1 MTKFIRLMSRGCVLI
16 ALFALCGDAF
26 AGAEEKAA
34 KLSNKAVIALMDEQD
49 PARALDLASKAL
61 KKNPEDPNALGVA
74 TVVFIGAASAAQGED
89 RAGLLNTASE
99 LLTKLRA
106 TTPDSPWIGLASQ
119 LYLEVAGGV
128 GMALVKPV
136 EVSCPA
142 EAVAAFNSAEE
153 RFARSDYSQ
162 AQPFYER
169 AVGLCPENAH
179 YKVMY
184 GDAFFALGDIPNARA
199 QYDLAIAQSPH
210 DWQALRF
217 RGNSFAKEGDLNRA
231 RQDVIAS
238 VAANVTYGFGW
249 SYLEGL
255 QRETGGAFHYVQVQK
270 PPPLTNDSM
279 GQEQVIVGGDVAIMR
294 YQLAKFTL
302 TRLQANPNGNAD
314 PMELERTAIRGT
326 ITASR
331 ESDPTFLDRPE
342 NALWRLFAEADAAG
356 YLDEAIFV
364 LWLDEALV
372 PAYLA
377 HRDAHRDRIEAY
389 ISLYLAPAAPAP

>member
-1 MTKFIRLMSRGCVLI
+1 MSRGCVLI

-34 KLSNKAVIALMDEQD
+34 KLSKKAVIALMEEQD

-61 KKNPEDPNALGVA
+61 NKNPDDPNALGVA
-74 TVVFIGAASAAQGED
+74 AVVFIGAASAAQGED
-89 RAGLLNTASE
+89 RAE
-99 LLTKLRA
+99 LLSTGGDLLEQLRA
-106 TTPDSPWIGLASQ
+106 TTPDSPWLGLASQ
-119 LYLEVAGGV
+119 LYVEVVGGV
-128 GMALVKPV
+128 NMALVQPV

-162 AQPFYER
+162 AKPFYER

-184 GDAFFALGDIPNARA
+184 GDAFFSLGDIPSARA
-199 QYDLAIAQSPH
+199 QYDLALAQSPH

-217 RGNSFAKEGDLNRA
+217 RGDSFAKEGDLPRA
-231 RQDVIAS
+231 RQDAIAS

-255 QRETGGAFHYVQVQK
+255 QRQTGGAFHYVQVEK
-270 PPPLTNDSM
+270 PARITGSETEPP
-279 GQEQVIVGGDVAIMR
+279 VIVIDQTTVWPMHYAVAS
-294 YQLAKFTL
+294 LAALNRFSDANGAVDALEAERFAVRMTIQA
-302 TRLQANPNGNAD
+302 LQGVD
-314 PMELERTAIRGT
+314 PA
-326 ITASR
+326 A
-331 ESDPTFLDRPE
+331 LDQPQ
-342 NALWRLFAEADAAG
+342 NTLWRLFAEADAVG

-364 LWLDEALV
+364 LWLDAALV